1 MCSIRSKYTASITDL
16 RVTWEENS
24 NSQGT
29 LQNLEH
35 QVKTQSWKLWWVWY
49 GCQGMTL
56 KVLLEKLIPKVL
68 QAEDDPITKKN
79 VRYIKD
85 DEKNRTQ
92 RFKYQSNWDCQILI
106 VRVKTRN
113 YSEEKRRK
121 SYWKSVFWCSWGK
134 TNSPGFKCTR
144 DLQVHCVITPLL
156 AGICM

>member
-1 MCSIRSKYTASITDL
+1 MCSIRSKHTASITDL

-121 SYWKSVFWCSWGK
+121 CLIENQCSDV
-134 TNSPGFKCTR
+134 PGAKPT
-144 DLQVHCVITPLL
+144 LQVSNALETCRFIVSLPHC
-156 AGICM
+156 